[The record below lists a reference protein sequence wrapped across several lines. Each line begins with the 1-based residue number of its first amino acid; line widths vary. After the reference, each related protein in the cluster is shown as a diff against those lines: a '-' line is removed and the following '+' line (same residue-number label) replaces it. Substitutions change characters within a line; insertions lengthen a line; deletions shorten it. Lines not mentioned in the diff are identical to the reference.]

1 MKKFE
6 QILTAI
12 AAVGAMLARFFGAIF
27 TAPKRREKA
36 EEGEAPE
43 GNETPEGSENTG
55 TEDEGDG
62 ND

>member
-36 EEGEAPE
+36 EEREAPE
-43 GNETPEGSENTG
+43 GNEAPE
-55 TEDEGDG
+55 TEDEEDG

>member
-27 TAPKRREKA
+27 TAPKRREKD
-36 EEGEAPE
+36 EEREAPE
-43 GNETPEGSENTG
+43 GNEAPEEREAPE